1 MEPYTPEE
9 PYNVISE
16 ELEKLSGLE
25 SSSAEFNVTRNY
37 LDWLTS
43 LPWEKQSKERLD
55 LVHAKTVSA
64 LLKNY
69 YNRQKTSVLRR
80 KQRMHEQPCIVLHTA
95 WTEETS

>member
-9 PYNVISE
+9 PYNVISD

-55 LVHAKTVSA
+55 VVHAKEV
-64 LLKNY
+64 
-69 YNRQKTSVLRR
+69 
-80 KQRMHEQPCIVLHTA
+80 
-95 WTEETS
+95 

>member
-1 MEPYTPEE
+1 MEDYTPEAA
-9 PYNVISE
+9 YNVISE

-55 LVHAKTVSA
+55 LGHAKTVHSEK
-64 LLKNY
+64 LSDGT
-69 YNRQKTSVLRR
+69 NR
-80 KQRMHEQPCIVLHTA
+80 
-95 WTEETS
+95 